1 MSIKTNFEFPRG
13 ESPGDVLKQGQ
24 RLSQDLSKNFKS
36 IIKQLNQAN
45 NTAISI
51 LDLGGMQ
58 FSGSFSY
65 GGGIGITD
73 YTFSHNFNKVPSGFF
88 VLDSTSNNF
97 GAGASLSVIRL
108 SWTTTQITV
117 RLSIDSGVAAATS
130 GTFKILVLE

>member
-13 ESPGDVLKQGQ
+13 ENPNDVVKQGQ
-24 RLSQDLSKNFKS
+24 RLAQDLSKNFKS

-45 NTAISI
+45 STSISI
-51 LDLGGMQ
+51 LDLGGLQ

-65 GGGIGITD
+65 GGGVGSTD
-73 YTFSHNFNKVPSGFF
+73 YTFTHNFNKIPNGFIL
-88 VLDSTSNNF
+88 LDSTSNNF
-97 GAGASLSVIRL
+97 GAGASLSIIRL
-108 SWTTTQITV
+108 SWTVTQITV

>member
-13 ESPGDVLKQGQ
+13 LDADELQTQGK

-36 IIKQLNQAN
+36 IVKQLKQSAN
-45 NTAISI
+45 PSFSI
-51 LDLGGMQ
+51 LDLGGTS

-65 GGGIGITD
+65 GGGVGSTD
-73 YTFSHNFNKVPSGFF
+73 YTFTHNFNKIPNGFIL
-88 VLDSTSNNF
+88 LDSTSNNF
-97 GAGASLSVIRL
+97 GAGASLSIIRL
-108 SWTTTQITV
+108 SWTVTQITV